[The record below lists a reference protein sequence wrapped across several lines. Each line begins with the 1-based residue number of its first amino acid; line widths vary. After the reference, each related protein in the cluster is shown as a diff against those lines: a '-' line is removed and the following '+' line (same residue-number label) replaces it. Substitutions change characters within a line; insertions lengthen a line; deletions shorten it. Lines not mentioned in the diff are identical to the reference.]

1 MTVAEGDETLHAVSS
16 IERLTLRAGS
26 VPALLLRPATPG
38 RHPGVVLQHGYGS
51 RKEDLLP
58 FAKGLAERGFVVLL
72 ADAWGH
78 GERFPTAGPTWMSE
92 LSADFFFDV
101 TRHTAADVA
110 AGLDF
115 LLQRPEVR
123 GDEVV
128 VGGFSMGAIVAI
140 LVATEDERVAGL
152 VSLAGSPLPD
162 LLGVSIYGSR
172 LAGEESRHYAFAHD
186 AAGADHIGKF
196 APKPLLISH
205 GRRDDMVPVAG
216 AERLYEAALPYY
228 SGQPDRL
235 ALMLYDHTHLVTEQQ
250 MRDAVKW
257 MRPFFGNSSAS
268 DRQLNLAG

>member
-1 MTVAEGDETLHAVSS
+1 VADGDETLHAVSS
-16 IERLTLRAGS
+16 VEQLSLRAGS
-26 VPALLLRPATPG
+26 VPALLMRPATAG

-78 GERFPTAGPTWMSE
+78 GERYPTAGPTWMSE
-92 LSADFFFDV
+92 LSADYFFDV
-101 TRHTAADVA
+101 TRHTAADVG

-128 VGGFSMGAIVAI
+128 VGGFSMGAIVAL

-162 LLGVSIYGSR
+162 LLDVSIYGSR
-172 LAGEESRHYAFAHD
+172 LAGEESRRYAFAHD
-186 AAGADHIGKF
+186 AADADHVGKF

-216 AERLYEAALPYY
+216 AQRLYEAALPYY
-228 SGQPDRL
+228 SRHPDRL

-250 MRDAVKW
+250 MRDAVTW

-268 DRQLNLAG
+268 DQPLTRAG